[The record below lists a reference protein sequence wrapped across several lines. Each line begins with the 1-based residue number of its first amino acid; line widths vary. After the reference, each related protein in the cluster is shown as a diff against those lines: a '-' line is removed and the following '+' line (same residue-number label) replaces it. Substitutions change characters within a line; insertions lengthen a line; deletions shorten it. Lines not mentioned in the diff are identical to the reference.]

1 MNDLKLRNPDLN
13 PSELITSNIFRG
25 IAAEVRI
32 KSKL

>member
-1 MNDLKLRNPDLN
+1 LN

-32 KSKL
+32 KSKLWAC